1 MISILSPLIL
11 APPFGPASGR
21 ATTIREAVVAALK
34 ADYDFVAIIGDRIYP
49 DWIAQTSPLPA
60 CTVSIASSV
69 RGQVLSGHD
78 AVTRSVVQVDLWS
91 RTKSELVAAKEAV
104 EALLDG
110 ARGEF
115 SGIEVLWSSQQD
127 EVDRSERA
135 DDGSDRHLY
144 RVSLAYLIRHRT
156 S

>member
-11 APPFGPASGR
+11 APPFGAAGPR

-34 ADYDFVAIIGDRIYP
+34 ADSAFLAIFGERVYP
-49 DWIAQTSPLPA
+49 DWISQTSPLPA
-60 CTVSIASSV
+60 ATVSVASSV
-69 RGQVLSGHD
+69 REQILSGHN
-78 AVTRSVVQVDLWS
+78 AVTRSVVQIDLWS

-110 ARGEF
+110 AQGEF
-115 SGIEVLWSSQQD
+115 SGIEILWSSQQD

-135 DDGSDRHLY
+135 QDGSDRHLY
-144 RVSLAYLIRHRT
+144 RVSVDYLIRHRT
-156 S
+156 T